1 MNKIC
6 LISNYASAYRTA
18 IYVEMNKQLG
28 CDFFFGDKCLDIKK
42 MDYNLLT
49 NVTEGKNIKIGPCIW
64 QKGAIRQF
72 LKSYDS
78 FIVLGQLDFMSTWVI
93 LLLSKFSSK
102 MVYLWA
108 HGWYGRE
115 NFIKTVIKK
124 IFFKLADGL
133 FIYGD
138 YAIELMKN
146 EGFKA
151 DKLHAIHNSLDYD
164 KQIAIRKN
172 INPSEI
178 YQDHFKNAN
187 PNLIFIG
194 RLTSV
199 KRLDMILDALRMLK
213 ERNIEYNL
221 TYIGT
226 GEDLERLQKIVT
238 DYKLD
243 NNVWFYG
250 ASYQESELSELIYNA
265 DVCISPGNVG
275 LTAIHCLTYGCP
287 VITHNNFPM
296 QMPEFEVVKS
306 GVTGDF
312 FECNNIDSLADTI
325 NNWFSISHNRE
336 YIRLAAYK
344 IIDESWNPHY
354 QIVVLKKALLK

>member
-1 MNKIC
+1 
-6 LISNYASAYRTA
+6 
-18 IYVEMNKQLG
+18 
-28 CDFFFGDKCLDIKK
+28 
-42 MDYNLLT
+42 
-49 NVTEGKNIKIGPCIW
+49 
-64 QKGAIRQF
+64 
-72 LKSYDS
+72 
-78 FIVLGQLDFMSTWVI
+78 
-93 LLLSKFSSK
+93 
-102 MVYLWA
+102 
-108 HGWYGRE
+108 
-115 NFIKTVIKK
+115 
-124 IFFKLADGL
+124 
-133 FIYGD
+133 
-138 YAIELMKN
+138 MKN

-199 KRLDMILDALRMLK
+199 KRIDMILDALRMLK